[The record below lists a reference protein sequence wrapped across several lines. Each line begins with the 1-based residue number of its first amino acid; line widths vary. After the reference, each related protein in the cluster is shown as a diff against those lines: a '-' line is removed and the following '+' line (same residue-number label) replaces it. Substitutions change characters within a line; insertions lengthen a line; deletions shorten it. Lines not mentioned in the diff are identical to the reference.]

1 MGILET
7 VQNIYLGYLWQRVK
21 EPDQVN
27 TYDSLFH
34 VLHSMPFYYTV
45 EKDANRVQ
53 DALQIRQEFYDALT
67 RYIIRNTAGKQ
78 APKPM
83 SEIGLTGAPS
93 FLEVMVGLATRME
106 HDILMDDKY
115 GDRTAKWFW
124 MMMKNLGLDVMY
136 DGSHAF
142 HSGKIRKTVQKVMDR
157 DYPETG
163 LLFPLSKDK
172 VMWPN
177 VGDQRNVE
185 LWYQAMYWIEEEKL
199 A

>member
-1 MGILET
+1 MDTLET

-21 EPDQVN
+21 EPDEDK
-27 TYDSLFH
+27 TYDSLFK
-34 VLHSMPFYYTV
+34 VLQGIPFYYTI

-53 DALQIRQEFYDALT
+53 DALQIRQEFYDSLK
-67 RYIIRNTAGKQ
+67 RYVINNSNGKQ

-83 SEIGLTGAPS
+83 SELGLTGAPS

-106 HDILMDDKY
+106 HDILMDDAY
-115 GDRTAKWFW
+115 GDRTSKWFW
-124 MMMKNLGLDVMY
+124 MMMHNLGLDVMY
-136 DGSHAF
+136 DTSKIF